1 MAFVAGEMKNPA
13 RDLPLTIHLS
23 ASITTLLY
31 TLTNLGASVV
41 SLCQQ
46 AELSSERAA
55 YFIVLPRTLVVATDA
70 IALVYGQ
77 ETLGQF
83 GGALFGAF
91 IVISALGAVNSV
103 IYMHARVI
111 VKAAEDRQFFGYFGH
126 IDTRHGTPIRALTF
140 YCLHTSMFL
149 LVGEVTLILTF
160 GGFIFGLAA
169 LLTYIGVFIMRQREA
184 NRERPYRAPFIAP
197 AFSILLGT
205 LVVVTPVLSA
215 PRTAVT
221 GTAFLLLGIPVYLY
235 IHKDDPPVSDNAH
248 HASARRSHDVQGG
261 YEYELVEGST
271 DGK

>member
-23 ASITTLLY
+23 ASKTTLLY
-31 TLTNLGASVV
+31 TLTNLGAPVV
-41 SLCQQ
+41 SLCQR

-140 YCLHTSMFL
+140 YCVHTSMFL
-149 LVGEVTLILTF
+149 LVGKVTLILTF
-160 GGFIFGLAA
+160 GGFIFDLAA
-169 LLTYIGVFIMRQREA
+169 LLTYIGVFIVRQRDP
-184 NRERPYRAPFIAP
+184 NRMRPYRAPFVAP
-197 AFSILLGT
+197 AFSIFLGT

-215 PRTAVT
+215 PWTAAA
-221 GTAFLLLGIPVYLY
+221 GTAFLLLGIPVYMY
-235 IHKDDPPVSDNAH
+235 IHKDDPPVSHDAYRH
-248 HASARRSHDVQGG
+248 GVRRGRDAQDG
-261 YEYELVEGST
+261 YELVEGSA
-271 DGK
+271 DDK